1 MNFEEQFRKKFSVTV
16 RGKNIYFVDVA
27 PNQAVEVPI
36 FLGPGWGETPNT
48 FKDTIRV
55 LFEAGFRVLCVEH
68 SRQDLKLITKGNL
81 PHLELQK
88 AETILQILEAQK
100 VDAVSLIAHSEGAI
114 NCIISASLRPELFRN
129 MILVGPCG
137 LMREE
142 TFIKLVG
149 RFILNLLEGVAR
161 AAREPAARVR
171 LLRSA
176 EETAKYFL
184 KNPIMGLLEGGAIS
198 HTKLLVLLEKLYR
211 SGLKAV
217 IIHGSDD
224 WVFPIK
230 GMRDLR
236 NLSYI
241 DFHLVKGDHH
251 DIYANPKNY
260 LSFFKDSLAKT
271 N

>member
-1 MNFEEQFRKKFSVTV
+1 MNFEEQFQKKLSVSIG
-16 RGKNIYFVDVA
+16 GKSIYFVDVA
-27 PNQAVEVPI
+27 PNQAADVPI
-36 FLGPGWGETPNT
+36 FLGPGWGETPKT
-48 FKDTIRV
+48 FKDTIKV
-55 LFEAGFRVLCVEH
+55 LFDAGFRVLCVEH
-68 SRQDLKLITKGNL
+68 SRQDLKLITKSNL

-88 AETILQILEAQK
+88 AETILQVLEVQK
-100 VDAVSLIAHSEGAI
+100 IDAISLIAHSEGAI
-114 NCIISASLRPELFRN
+114 NCIISASLRPEIFRN

-142 TFIKLVG
+142 TFLKLVG
-149 RFILNLLEGVAR
+149 RFVLNLFEGVVR
-161 AAREPAARVR
+161 AIKEPSTRLQ

-176 EETAKYFL
+176 KEITKYFL
-184 KNPIMGLLEGGAIS
+184 KNPLMGLLEGGAIS

-241 DFHLVKGDHH
+241 DFHLIKGDHH

-260 LSFFKDSLAKT
+260 LPFFKDSLAKT